1 MAAETGSAIA
11 LAHLRLSVTD
21 LGGAISFFEAIGARA
36 DTRQEN
42 FAVVELRDRTR
53 LQLRQLQGTAPAGTS
68 LQFDFKVE
76 DIDAAWQDYD
86 AKGLNPGDIV
96 RRKPGHDSFI
106 VKGPD
111 SCEVQIN
118 SGFNRR

>member
-1 MAAETGSAIA
+1 MGTESNAAIG

-21 LGGAISFFEAIGARA
+21 LAKAISFFEAIGARA
-36 DTRQEN
+36 DAHREN

-53 LQLRQLQGTAPAGTS
+53 LQLRQSEETISAGAP

-76 DIDAAWQDYD
+76 DIDAAWRDYA
-86 AKGLNPGDIV
+86 AKGLNPGEII

-106 VKGPD
+106 LSGPD
-111 SCEVQIN
+111 ACEIQIN
-118 SGFNRR
+118 SGFKRD